1 MLLTVADVLD
11 LPVMRA
17 GGPTV
22 EGGRAGL
29 STVVRWVHV
38 SDLADVAE
46 LLQGGELVLTTGQAL
61 AQPDAA
67 GYLRSLAAVRVA
79 GLVVELGTH
88 LRRVPSELVA
98 AADELSLPLV
108 SLAHRTRF
116 VEVTEAVHR
125 VIVADQYEELEFVRT
140 VHETFTALSVK
151 RASMTEIVRTG
162 AAMVGASMVL
172 EDVSHRVLSYAAHGV
187 TPSLLLD
194 GWEPRSRLT
203 ADADETSWVPERW
216 AALPVGATQR
226 WGRLVVRVPAA
237 HPNRTRI
244 VAERVAQTLTLHR
257 MMERDEFEL
266 GHQAQA
272 GLIDD
277 ILSGRLADE
286 AEATA
291 RAAALGLARRSRYV
305 AVSIAVE
312 TGTPRHDGDQLAR
325 QRRMSRIYDA
335 VTHGLGLA
343 RCTGLLSRDHNDQIG
358 MVIAV
363 PSGPQDRLAE
373 AAAAI
378 GGEVRRTP
386 GVTRVVLGAGEPSAS
401 LLDAVHDLRNAEHV
415 ASAALSLHDD
425 PGRPYYRAGDVRLRG
440 LLALIHSQPRVQ
452 QFAETEL
459 AALLRHDAR
468 HGDNLTEV
476 LRAFLD
482 LGGNKTE
489 LARRL
494 NLSRPTLYK
503 RLAQIERVAGVDL
516 DDGESRTSLHTALL
530 IRSLAIR
537 V

>member
-1 MLLTVADVLD
+1 MLMTVADVLE
-11 LPVMRA
+11 LPVMQA
-17 GGPTV
+17 GEPLV
-22 EGGRAGL
+22 VGGRAGL
-29 STVVRWVHV
+29 SKLVRWVHV

-61 AQPDAA
+61 TAPDA
-67 GYLRSLAAVRVA
+67 GTYLRSLATVRVA

-88 LRRVPSELVA
+88 LRQVPSELVA
-98 AADELSLPLV
+98 VADELALPLV
-108 SLAHRTRF
+108 TLARRTRF

-125 VIVADQYEELEFVRT
+125 VIVADQYEELQFVRT

-151 RASMTEIVRTG
+151 RASMAEIVRTG

-172 EDVSHRVLSYAAHGV
+172 EDLSHRVLAYAAHGV
-187 TPSLLLD
+187 APSLLLD
-194 GWEPRSRLT
+194 DWEPRSRLT
-203 ADADETSWVPERW
+203 PDAGELSWVPERW
-216 AALPVGATQR
+216 AALPVGATQP
-226 WGRLVVRVPAA
+226 WGRLVIRVPAA

-286 AEATA
+286 AEAMA
-291 RAAALGLARRSRYV
+291 RAAALGLTRRGRYV
-305 AVSIAVE
+305 AVSLAVE
-312 TGTPRHDGDQLAR
+312 VGAARDDDQLAR

-335 VTHGLGLA
+335 VTHGLELSRG
-343 RCTGLLSRDHNDQIG
+343 TGLLSRDRDDQIG

-363 PSGPQDRLAE
+363 APGSQDRLAD

-378 GGEVRRTP
+378 TGEVRRTP
-386 GVTRVVLGAGEPSAS
+386 GVTRAVLGVGEPSAS
-401 LLDAVHDLRNAEHV
+401 LLDAVHDLRNAEHI
-415 ASAALSLHDD
+415 ASAALSLRRD
-425 PGRPYYRAGDVRLRG
+425 PDRPYYRAGDVRLRG
-440 LLALIHSQPRVQ
+440 LLALIHNQPRVQ
-452 QFAETEL
+452 RFAETEL

-468 HGDNLTEV
+468 HHDNLTAV

-530 IRSLAIR
+530 IRDF
-537 V
+537 

>member
-1 MLLTVADVLD
+1 MLMTVADVLE
-11 LPVMRA
+11 LPVMQA
-17 GGPTV
+17 GEPLV
-22 EGGRAGL
+22 VGGRAGL
-29 STVVRWVHV
+29 SKLVRWVHV

-61 AQPDAA
+61 TAPDA
-67 GYLRSLAAVRVA
+67 GTYLRSLATVRVA

-88 LRRVPSELVA
+88 LRQVPSELVA
-98 AADELSLPLV
+98 VADELALPLV
-108 SLAHRTRF
+108 TLARRTRF

-125 VIVADQYEELEFVRT
+125 VIVADQYEELQFVRT

-151 RASMTEIVRTG
+151 RASMAEIVRTG

-172 EDVSHRVLSYAAHGV
+172 EDLSHRVL
-187 TPSLLLD
+187 
-194 GWEPRSRLT
+194 
-203 ADADETSWVPERW
+203 SWVPERW
-216 AALPVGATQR
+216 AALPVGATQP
-226 WGRLVVRVPAA
+226 WGRLVIRVPAA

-286 AEATA
+286 AEAMA
-291 RAAALGLARRSRYV
+291 RAAALGLTRRGRYV
-305 AVSIAVE
+305 AVSLAVE
-312 TGTPRHDGDQLAR
+312 VGAARDDDQLAR

-335 VTHGLGLA
+335 VTHGLELSRG
-343 RCTGLLSRDHNDQIG
+343 TGLLSRDRDDQIG

-363 PSGPQDRLAE
+363 APGSQDRLAD

-378 GGEVRRTP
+378 TGEVRRTP
-386 GVTRVVLGAGEPSAS
+386 GVTRAVLGVGEPSAS
-401 LLDAVHDLRNAEHV
+401 LLDAVHDLRNAEHI
-415 ASAALSLHDD
+415 ASAALSLRRD
-425 PGRPYYRAGDVRLRG
+425 PDRPYYRAGDVRLRG
-440 LLALIHSQPRVQ
+440 LLALIHNQPRVQ
-452 QFAETEL
+452 RFAETEL

-468 HGDNLTEV
+468 HHDNLTAV

-530 IRSLAIR
+530 IRDF
-537 V
+537 